1 VRYAFIHQHSQE
13 FPIAMMCRLLEV
25 SRSGCYASS
34 KRGPSLRGR
43 EDVALRTRIEALHVE
58 QRHAPGVIK
67 TWHLLRAEGVNCS
80 RNRVARIRRIAGIE
94 TRRVARFK
102 KMRTYQKTEP
112 PAEDLVKREFAVKL
126 PNRVWVGDITQIAT
140 RKGPLHLAAFIDL
153 CTHRVIGWATATSQT
168 AKLAV
173 TALQAGIAQQKPV
186 ASAGTSIHSPGI
198 TDAGQRKRPDAAAH
212 QAQRRQPTAAVI
224 RRTWRFLPSS
234 SVIAIQLVG
243 LSWRTGSAGCAATAI
258 PARRSHRAA
267 GFGHEV
273 AQVERR
279 LQARQ
284 RAASGTPSTCT
295 I

>member
-173 TALQAGIAQQKPV
+173 TALQAGIAQQNPV
-186 ASAGTSIHSPGI
+186 SGMICHTDQGSQFASAMFRNHLRDNQLQPSMSRRGNCHDNAVAESFFSNLKNELTHHTIYEDQQSALAAI
-198 TDAGQRKRPDAAAH
+198 TDYIDVYYN
-212 QAQRRQPTAAVI
+212 QRRLHQTLGY
-224 RRTWRFLPSS
+224 RT
-234 SVIAIQLVG
+234 
-243 LSWRTGSAGCAATAI
+243 
-258 PARRSHRAA
+258 PAEVEKMHR
-267 GFGHEV
+267 
-273 AQVERR
+273 
-279 LQARQ
+279 
-284 RAASGTPSTCT
+284 CT
-295 I
+295 

>member
-1 VRYAFIHQHSQE
+1 MRYAFIHQHSQE

-34 KRGPSLRGR
+34 KRGPSLRSR

-186 ASAGTSIHSPGI
+186 SGMICHTDQGSQFASAMFRNHLRDNQLQPSMSRRGNCHDNAVAESFFSNLKNELTHHTIYEDQQSALAAI
-198 TDAGQRKRPDAAAH
+198 TDYIDVYYN
-212 QAQRRQPTAAVI
+212 QRRLHQTLGY
-224 RRTWRFLPSS
+224 RT
-234 SVIAIQLVG
+234 
-243 LSWRTGSAGCAATAI
+243 
-258 PARRSHRAA
+258 PAEVEKMHR
-267 GFGHEV
+267 
-273 AQVERR
+273 
-279 LQARQ
+279 
-284 RAASGTPSTCT
+284 CT
-295 I
+295 